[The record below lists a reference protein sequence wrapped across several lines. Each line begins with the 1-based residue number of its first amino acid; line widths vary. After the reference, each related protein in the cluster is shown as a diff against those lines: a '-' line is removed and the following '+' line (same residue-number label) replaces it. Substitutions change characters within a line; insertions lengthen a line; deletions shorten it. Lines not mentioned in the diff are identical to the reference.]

1 MCPASRA
8 KRIPRRQGPASKGN
22 LFSWW
27 FCSVSFRSDPPPCR
41 LRGRRPAKRPRLAA
55 TASQPPRAGRVG
67 QTSDRLTD
75 HRPQFP
81 LAGSP
86 CQQTTGSTLFCSVV
100 QCPVSTACALC
111 FCPSDDV
118 DFCRRHIDIDC
129 PAVLVAVAKGRS
141 TPDRPAIP
149 QPSPPSTPAHHLSVR
164 RLPFPSRWGPS
175 VFDFASPSPV
185 QSASRRALKRVRSHG
200 SIPPLQPAH
209 RCSSDPQ
216 PPSAIGPPSSST
228 ASASSY
234 PPTPQPPLF
243 NNKASHRPVVVHQ
256 GTEREQSGCR
266 RLRRRTSHV
275 ASPARGLLAPP
286 TRPPLVVASVHLLA
300 ASSTCQ
306 PSPRCPVLCCP
317 DLPRFQSCNR
327 AIADRDWRP
336 LPVVAGCRLNRPH
349 SGSSAFLQD
358 AFRPLF
364 FFCAPAS
371 RKSRLA
377 LLQPVPASRSR
388 FPPRCVSSVWPAY
401 EESRRSHFSCLQI
414 LSHLMSP

>member
-1 MCPASRA
+1 M
-8 KRIPRRQGPASKGN
+8 
-22 LFSWW
+22 
-27 FCSVSFRSDPPPCR
+27 
-41 LRGRRPAKRPRLAA
+41 
-55 TASQPPRAGRVG
+55 
-67 QTSDRLTD
+67 
-75 HRPQFP
+75 
-81 LAGSP
+81 
-86 CQQTTGSTLFCSVV
+86 
-100 QCPVSTACALC
+100 
-111 FCPSDDV
+111 
-118 DFCRRHIDIDC
+118 
-129 PAVLVAVAKGRS
+129 
-141 TPDRPAIP
+141 
-149 QPSPPSTPAHHLSVR
+149 
-164 RLPFPSRWGPS
+164 
-175 VFDFASPSPV
+175 
-185 QSASRRALKRVRSHG
+185 RSHG

-243 NNKASHRPVVVHQ
+243 NNKASHRPAVVHQ

-286 TRPPLVVASVHLLA
+286 TRLPLVVASVHLLA

-364 FFCAPAS
+364 FFVRPPPVSLDSLSCNRCQPHGAAFPLAACLVFGPPMRRAAAHIFLACRFS
-371 RKSRLA
+371 RT
-377 LLQPVPASRSR
+377 
-388 FPPRCVSSVWPAY
+388 
-401 EESRRSHFSCLQI
+401 
-414 LSHLMSP
+414 